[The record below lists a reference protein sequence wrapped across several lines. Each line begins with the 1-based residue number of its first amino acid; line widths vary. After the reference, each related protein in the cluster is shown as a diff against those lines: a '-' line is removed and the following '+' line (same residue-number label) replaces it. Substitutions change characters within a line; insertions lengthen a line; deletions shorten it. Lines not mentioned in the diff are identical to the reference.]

1 MYHLLISPQGGERRF
16 AAAVAKR
23 LQSLGALTQGDRSAT
38 VGAKGISL
46 TDFNFETSYG
56 LKAVRYL
63 LNAGLY
69 PFSLLFTTSYSLT
82 CLYTVVGEDGN
93 TDNVAL
99 AKKDDLVKISW
110 KNKDSDLMIDVAA
123 SVLDGINKDRKAL
136 FNANAVTMRQQ
147 QKFAAN
153 LELQRLM
160 VDVRIK
166 CITHILR
173 DNLVDQ
179 ATAIKLQHYINNRHL
194 SGTFVEIEIVAAVGQ
209 AVFDSFL
216 DDDVKEKKRQLEQWD
231 LQPVSEYVDLVSVHS
246 ITTQCTFYSLLF
258 HRNAPMLHTSN

>member
-1 MYHLLISPQGGERRF
+1 
-16 AAAVAKR
+16 
-23 LQSLGALTQGDRSAT
+23 
-38 VGAKGISL
+38 
-46 TDFNFETSYG
+46 
-56 LKAVRYL
+56 
-63 LNAGLY
+63 
-69 PFSLLFTTSYSLT
+69 
-82 CLYTVVGEDGN
+82 
-93 TDNVAL
+93 
-99 AKKDDLVKISW
+99 
-110 KNKDSDLMIDVAA
+110 MIDVAA

-194 SGTFVEIEIVAAVGQ
+194 SGTFVETEIVAAVGQ

-216 DDDVKEKKRQLEQWD
+216 DDDVKELSVVDKFFNTFIEDD
-231 LQPVSEYVDLVSVHS
+231 LALPFVVLVIFNISVRLFLLLAFSRVDK
-246 ITTQCTFYSLLF
+246 
-258 HRNAPMLHTSN
+258 